1 MLSECFKYINKESGF
16 LQCFII
22 IHAKHNSLALWSKE
36 VIPENSISLLYGI
49 VDYLLTFDVLK
60 QDELTTIPYRVV

>member
-1 MLSECFKYINKESGF
+1 MLSECFKYIDKKSGF
-16 LQCFII
+16 LQRFII
-22 IHAKHNSLALWSKE
+22 IHAKHNSE
-36 VIPENSISLLYGI
+36 VISENSISLLYGI